1 MPDMNAC
8 DVLIVGAGPVGLTLA
23 IDLAWRGIDVTLVET
38 RAPAAPPEPK
48 CNHVA
53 ARTME
58 IFRRLGV
65 AERVRDAGLP
75 ADYPHDI
82 SYRTTFTGQELTRIL
97 IPCRRDRFTRRDGPD
112 CNWPTPEPPHRINQI
127 FLEPILFE
135 HAAAQPRVRI
145 ISQTAVEDVRIE
157 DNSANAALR
166 DLQTDAVRR
175 LSCRYLVGCD
185 GARSVVR
192 KAIGAELTGD
202 AVVQRVQSTY
212 IRAPDLIHRQLH
224 ERAWGTGVINPR
236 RAGMVYAIDGRERW
250 LVHNYMKPGEGDFD
264 SVDRD
269 ACIRT
274 ILGVPADFKYDIIS
288 REDWYG
294 RRLIANRFRD
304 RCAFIAGDAAHIW
317 VPYAGYGMNAGIA
330 DAMNLSWLLAA
341 HLNGWAPASILD
353 AYEAE
358 RWPITSQV
366 SRFAMSHAEA
376 EIRRRGAVPDE
387 IEDEGAEGERARRRT
402 GRLTYEINV
411 QQYACAG
418 LNFGTYYD
426 RSPIIAYDG
435 TEPPA
440 YTMSSYT
447 PSTVPGCRTPHLWCK
462 DGSSL
467 YDAMGPEFT
476 LLRFDSAVDVAALE
490 LAARDRGVPL
500 KLLDVEPAAAAFDGL
515 LVLSRP
521 DQHVAWRGDRSPAD
535 PLALIDRVRG
545 AANQTPR
552 PSGIFEAHQSIMPRG
567 LIRWWI
573 PVHAQ
578 ENALNDSQECRF

>member
-1 MPDMNAC
+1 MPELIETN
-8 DVLIVGAGPVGLTLA
+8 VLIVGAGPVGLTLA
-23 IDLAWRGIDVTLVET
+23 IDLAWRGIDVTVVET

-58 IFRRLGV
+58 IFRRLGL
-65 AERVRDAGLP
+65 AEKVRNAGLP

-82 SYRTTFTGQELTRIL
+82 VYRTTFTGQELTRIP
-97 IPCRRDRFTRRDGPD
+97 IPCRRDRFTTQDGPD
-112 CNWPTPEPPHRINQI
+112 CNWPTSEPPHRVNQI

-135 HAAAQPRVRI
+135 HAAAEPRIRI
-145 ISQTAVEDVRIE
+145 INRTSVEDVVVE
-157 DNSANAALR
+157 DTSARATLR
-166 DLQTDAVRR
+166 DLETGAVRR
-175 LSCRYLVGCD
+175 LNCRYLIGCD
-185 GARSVVR
+185 GARSIVR
-192 KAIGAELTGD
+192 KAIGAELAGD

-212 IRAPDLIHRQLH
+212 IRAPDLIDRQHH

-250 LVHNYMKPGEGDFD
+250 LVHNYMRPGEGDFD

-269 ACIRT
+269 SCIRT
-274 ILGVPADFKYDIIS
+274 ILGVGADFRYDIIS

-294 RRLIANRFRD
+294 RRLIANKFRD
-304 RCAFIAGDAAHIW
+304 SCAFIAGDAAHIW

-387 IEDEGAEGERARRRT
+387 IEDAGPEGERARRDV
-402 GRLTYEINV
+402 GRLSYEINV

-435 TEPPA
+435 AEHPA
-440 YTMSSYT
+440 YTMDRYT
-447 PSTVPGCRTPHLWCK
+447 PSTVPGCRTPHLWRA
-462 DGSSL
+462 DGRSL

-476 LLRFDSAVDVAALE
+476 LLRFDAGVDVAALE
-490 LAARDRGVPL
+490 AAAHSRRLPL
-500 KLLDVEPAAAAFDGL
+500 RVLDVEGPATHAFNGA

-521 DQHVAWRGDRSPAD
+521 DQHVAWRGNSLPTD

-545 AANQTPR
+545 A
-552 PSGIFEAHQSIMPRG
+552 SS
-567 LIRWWI
+567 
-573 PVHAQ
+573 
-578 ENALNDSQECRF
+578 

>member
-1 MPDMNAC
+1 MPDMNPC

-65 AERVRDAGLP
+65 AKRVRDAGLP

-166 DLQTDAVRR
+166 DLRTDAVRR

-387 IEDEGAEGERARRRT
+387 IEDEGAEGERARRQT

-426 RSPIIAYDG
+426 HSPIIAYDG

-490 LAARDRGVPL
+490 LAARDKGVPL

-552 PSGIFEAHQSIMPRG
+552 PSGIFEAHQSIMPR
-567 LIRWWI
+567 
-573 PVHAQ
+573 A
-578 ENALNDSQECRF
+578 

>member
-1 MPDMNAC
+1 
-8 DVLIVGAGPVGLTLA
+8 
-23 IDLAWRGIDVTLVET
+23 
-38 RAPAAPPEPK
+38 
-48 CNHVA
+48 
-53 ARTME
+53 ME
-58 IFRRLGV
+58 IFRRLGLS
-65 AERVRDAGLP
+65 EKVRNAGLP

-82 SYRTTFTGQELTRIL
+82 SYRTTFTGRELTRIR
-97 IPCRRDRFTRRDGPD
+97 IPCRRDRFTTKDGPD

-135 HAAAQPRVRI
+135 HAAARPRIRI
-145 ISQTAVEDVRIE
+145 INRTSVEDVVVE
-157 DNSANAALR
+157 DTSANVGLR
-166 DLQTDAVRR
+166 DLETGAARR
-175 LSCRYLVGCD
+175 LSCRYLIGCD

-192 KAIGAELTGD
+192 KAIGAELSGD
-202 AVVQRVQSTY
+202 AVVQRVQSTF
-212 IRAPDLIHRQLH
+212 IRAPDLIDRQQH
-224 ERAWGTGVINPR
+224 ERAWGTGVVNPR

-250 LVHNYMKPGEGDFD
+250 LVHNYMKPGEADFD

-274 ILGVPADFKYDIIS
+274 ILGVGPDFKYDILS

-294 RRLIANRFRD
+294 RRLIASKFRD
-304 RCAFIAGDAAHIW
+304 RCAFISGDAAHIW

-387 IEDEGAEGERARRRT
+387 IEDAGSQGELARRDV
-402 GRLTYEINV
+402 GRLAYEINV

-426 RSPIIAYDG
+426 RSPIVAYDG
-435 TEPPA
+435 SEHPA
-440 YTMSSYT
+440 YTMNSYT
-447 PSTVPGCRTPHLWCK
+447 PSSVPGCRTPHLWRE

-476 LLRFDSAVDVAALE
+476 LLRFDRAVDVAALE
-490 LAARDRGVPL
+490 AAARIRGVPL
-500 KLLDVEPAAAAFDGL
+500 RILDIERPKTASFYGGG

-521 DQHVAWRGDRSPAD
+521 DQHVAWRGDRLPAD
-535 PLALIDRVRG
+535 PLALVDRVRG
-545 AANQTPR
+545 AA
-552 PSGIFEAHQSIMPRG
+552 S
-567 LIRWWI
+567 
-573 PVHAQ
+573 
-578 ENALNDSQECRF
+578 